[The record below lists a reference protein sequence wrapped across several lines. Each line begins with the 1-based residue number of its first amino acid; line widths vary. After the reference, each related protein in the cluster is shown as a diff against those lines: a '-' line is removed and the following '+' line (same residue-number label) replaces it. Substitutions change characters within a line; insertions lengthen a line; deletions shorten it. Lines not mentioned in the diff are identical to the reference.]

1 MQNDNINSVY
11 NVFGEA
17 LWALFT
23 QNKRSIQA
31 GYYDDFLAVTHAL
44 ADASDRGS
52 ICFVADADL
61 SNAGEHLQEIGLTMP
76 VIQAKQITH
85 PVLDELAPIVL
96 DQDQSCT
103 RLYWQ
108 RNFSEE
114 WRLAKQI
121 AALTKRPVDELT
133 QPQTAFLKRCQLD
146 HFADHETFVKRQA
159 LLKTI
164 EETNDKTLIAQTLS
178 ELWPAVKSSLDQTDA
193 IKRLATHAFGIIT
206 GGPGTGKTTT
216 VARLL
221 ECLLKANPAMTI
233 ALAAPTGK
241 ATARMQDSIRLSLQ
255 NDPTLYPLLKT
266 AFDQGQVEAHTLHKW
281 LVTPTLSGQAPNA
294 DNPIE
299 FDAFVVDEASMIDS
313 GLALRFFESINRQ
326 KARVYLLGDKYQLA
340 AVGPGSIFAELTDH
354 NSPIRDFVGQLNIS
368 HRFTDDS
375 NVGALARAINAGD
388 YDSVQCVLN
397 GKTLS
402 GLDFGQEPFKR
413 LDEIKEWLKLNTTAD
428 HEPPISSKGQSIST
442 GAKDRVEWIK
452 TPRLEEVKRWLTPH
466 LDRIIAAVRALKSAD
481 GDTQAQA
488 LKNLWDGTES
498 FRVLAANRQGTLSVN
513 AVNEW
518 ADQYM
523 RERLGA
529 GVEEEFY
536 PGKMLIVR
544 INNDELNVFNGD
556 VGVVVPVKEETN
568 TLRVIF
574 DAQGKRSQP
583 TGLFP
588 KYDLAYAMTI
598 HQSQGSDYESVAVLM
613 PEEEED
619 SPLATRELLY
629 TGVTRAKKAV
639 SIFSKPAVL
648 KRACEVC
655 TERESGLNA
664 RLSEEINDSPSS

>member
-1 MQNDNINSVY
+1 MQNDTINSVY

-23 QNKRSIQA
+23 QNKKVIQA
-31 GYYDDFLAVTHAL
+31 GYHDDFLAVTHAL

-52 ICFVADADL
+52 ICFVADSDL
-61 SNAGEHLQEIGLTMP
+61 SKAGDHLREVGLAMS
-76 VIQAKQITH
+76 VSQAKQITR

-96 DQDQSCT
+96 DQDDNST

-121 AALTKRPVDELT
+121 AVLTKRPVDELT
-133 QPQTAFLKRCQLD
+133 QTQTAFLKRCQLD
-146 HFADHETFVKRQA
+146 HFADHDTFIKRQA

-164 EETNDKTLIAQTLS
+164 EETNDTKVIAQALT

-193 IKRLATHAFGIIT
+193 IKRLAMHAFGIIT

-241 ATARMQDSIRLSLQ
+241 ATARMQDSIQLSLQ

-281 LVTPTLSGQAPNA
+281 LVTPTLLGQAPNA

-313 GLALRFFESINRQ
+313 GLALHFFESINRQ

-354 NSPIRDFVGQLNIS
+354 HSPVSDFVGQLNIS

-375 NVGALARAINAGD
+375 NVGALARAINAGN
-388 YDSVQCVLN
+388 YDSVQRVLN
-397 GKTLS
+397 GETLS

-413 LDEIKEWLKLNTTAD
+413 LGEIKEWLQLNTTAD
-428 HEPPISSKGQSIST
+428 CEPKVSSKEQSNHT
-442 GAKDRVEWIK
+442 GAKDRVEWVK
-452 TPRLEEVKRWLTPH
+452 TPKLEEVKKWMTPH
-466 LDRIIAAVRALKSAD
+466 LDRIIAAVRALESAN
-481 GDTQAQA
+481 GDTQTQE
-488 LKNLWDGTES
+488 LKHLWDATES

-513 AVNEW
+513 GVNEW

-523 RERLGA
+523 RECLGA

-536 PGKMLIVR
+536 SGKMLIVR

-556 VGVVVPVKEETN
+556 VGIVVPIKEETN

-574 DAQGKRSQP
+574 DAQGKRSLP
-583 TGLFP
+583 TGLLP

-598 HQSQGSDYESVAVLM
+598 HQSQGSDYESVAVLL
-613 PEEEED
+613 PQEDD

-639 SIFSKPAVL
+639 MVFAKPAIL
-648 KRACEVC
+648 KRACEEC
-655 TERESGLNA
+655 TVRESGLNA
-664 RLSEEINDSPSS
+664 RLSEEINDSPCS

>member
-23 QNKRSIQA
+23 QNKKSIQA
-31 GYYDDFLAVTHAL
+31 DYYDDFLAVTHAL

-61 SNAGEHLQEIGLTMP
+61 SNAGEHLQEIGLAMP

-85 PVLDELAPIVL
+85 PVLDKLAPIVL

-121 AALTKRPVDELT
+121 AVLTKRPVDELT

-159 LLKTI
+159 LLKTV
-164 EETNDKTLIAQTLS
+164 EETNDTKVFAQALT

-281 LVTPTLSGQAPNA
+281 LVTPTSSGQAPNA
-294 DNPIE
+294 GNPIE

-354 NSPIRDFVGQLNIS
+354 HSPVSDFVGQLNIS

-375 NVGALARAINAGD
+375 NVGALARAINAGN
-388 YDSVQCVLN
+388 YDSVQRVLN
-397 GKTLS
+397 GETLS
-402 GLDFGQEPFKR
+402 GLDFGLEPFKR
-413 LDEIKEWLKLNTTAD
+413 LGEIKEWLQLNTTAD
-428 HEPPISSKGQSIST
+428 CEPKVSSKEQSNHT
-442 GAKDRVEWIK
+442 GAKDRVEWVK
-452 TPRLEEVKRWLTPH
+452 TPKLEEVKKWMTPH
-466 LDRIIAAVRALKSAD
+466 LDRIIAAVRALESAN
-481 GDTQAQA
+481 GDTQTQE
-488 LKNLWDGTES
+488 LKHLWDATES

-513 AVNEW
+513 GVNEW

-523 RERLGA
+523 RECLGA

-536 PGKMLIVR
+536 SGKMLIVR

-556 VGVVVPVKEETN
+556 VGIVVPIKEETN

-574 DAQGKRSQP
+574 DAQGKRSLP
-583 TGLFP
+583 TGLLP

-598 HQSQGSDYESVAVLM
+598 HQSQGSDYESVAVLL
-613 PEEEED
+613 PQEDD

-639 SIFSKPAVL
+639 TVFAKPAIL
-648 KRACEVC
+648 KRACEEC
-655 TERESGLNA
+655 TVRESGLNA